1 MSSELEKNSLS
12 CKSEDKGKPPL
23 FKKGIEEKNGIIYDK
38 GEPLAKF
45 IFRMKQFQT
54 YYYKNGNNKYYVRI
68 AFIDKEETVEVDIPY
83 DDLKKGKIS
92 KHIPPG
98 FLHYSGFAKRKLHL
112 FAIWLQHY

>member
-1 MSSELEKNSLS
+1 MNISLETIRSDWLNLKKELIKNMSSELEKNSLS

-23 FKKGIEEKNGIIYDK
+23 FKKGVEEKNGIIYDK

-68 AFIDKEETVEVDIPY
+68 AFV
-83 DDLKKGKIS
+83 
-92 KHIPPG
+92 
-98 FLHYSGFAKRKLHL
+98 
-112 FAIWLQHY
+112 